1 MHLLSLNGFLQKMI
15 HPRDIVQKVKAKSGS
30 RDLGAIVKKLRLD
43 MGSPPKKVL
52 SDPVPTTS
60 EAPASKPMCNK
71 YVLPPSVP
79 CPTAVLFGT

>member
-1 MHLLSLNGFLQKMI
+1 MI